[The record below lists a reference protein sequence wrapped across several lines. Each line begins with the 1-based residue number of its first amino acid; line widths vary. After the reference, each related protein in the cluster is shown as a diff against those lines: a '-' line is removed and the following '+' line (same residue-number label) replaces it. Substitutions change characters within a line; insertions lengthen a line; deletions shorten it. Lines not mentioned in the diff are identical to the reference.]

1 MAKEKTGYGVLTVDT
16 IDNSA
21 KLSNVNR
28 IMLHQPKITYK
39 LLEQRMNENHYS
51 SKPKNNL
58 TYKPEM
64 SRIFIWTDGSKT
76 NQGAGIGVFFREN
89 SIYNVSQTL
98 PSTTTS
104 AEAELIAIETA
115 LRSGPIGTNVTI
127 FSDNLYAVKLT
138 S

>member
-1 MAKEKTGYGVLTVDT
+1 
-16 IDNSA
+16 
-21 KLSNVNR
+21 
-28 IMLHQPKITYK
+28 
-39 LLEQRMNENHYS
+39 
-51 SKPKNNL
+51 
-58 TYKPEM
+58 M